1 MVTSSQASASS
12 QPNIPDDIAKEYST
26 FSALTTD
33 EKLGLLWVLYEN
45 MGGSITPAAPGA
57 AEPQFTQSLLN
68 DVKAME
74 QSDQLAFMRDLVE
87 RKKTDQ
93 TEVYSTFDDN
103 NKLVFWYELSE
114 GMAAGEIVPVPDG
127 YELPSSA
134 SQSFNEIAAL
144 DFNQQITLLR
154 HAVVEM
160 GV

>member
-1 MVTSSQASASS
+1 MATSAQAS
-12 QPNIPDDIAKEYST
+12 NVPDDIAKEYST

-45 MGGSITPAAPGA
+45 MGGSITPAAPGS
-57 AEPQFTQSLLN
+57 AEPQFTQTLLK

-74 QSDQLAFMRDLVE
+74 QSDQLTFMRDLVE
-87 RKKTDQ
+87 SKKTDQ

-103 NKLVFWYELSE
+103 NKLVFWYELSQ
-114 GMAAGEIVPVPDG
+114 GMSAGEIIPVPDD

-134 SQSFNEIAAL
+134 SQSFDEIAAL

-154 HAVVEM
+154 HAVVGM
-160 GV
+160 GAS

>member
-1 MVTSSQASASS
+1 MVTSSQASKSS
-12 QPNIPDDIAKEYST
+12 KPNIPDDIAKQYLTYSGL
-26 FSALTTD
+26 ATD
-33 EKLGLLWVLYEN
+33 DKLGLLWVLYEN

-74 QSDQLAFMRDLVE
+74 QSDQLTFMRDLVE

-93 TEVYSTFDDN
+93 TEVYSGFTEN
-103 NKLVFWYELSE
+103 NKLVFWYELSQ
-114 GMAAGEIVPVPDG
+114 GMTNGEIIPVPDD

-134 SQSFNEIAAL
+134 AQSFNDIAAL
-144 DFNQQITLLR
+144 DFEQQITLLR
-154 HAVVEM
+154 HAAVAM